1 MATSLITDNGLTAAV
16 SKWLNV
22 GSTTNMTHLAIG
34 EGTDTPLVT
43 DDAMEDEITDS
54 RVAPD
59 TKTVSDNVITL
70 EHYYGTTEG
79 NGTITEV
86 GVLSHATDNSVLHM
100 HGQPA
105 AAITKTTN
113 KTMRVTVTIT
123 LDNKT

>member
-1 MATSLITDNGLTAAV
+1 MATSLITNNGLNAAV
-16 SKWLNV
+16 SQWLNV
-22 GSTTNMTHLAIG
+22 GSTTNMTHLAVG
-34 EGTDTPLVT
+34 SGTTTPAVTDT
-43 DDAMEDEITDS
+43 AMQTEIL

-59 TKTVSDNVITL
+59 TKSVSDNVITI

-79 NGTITEV
+79 NGTIAEV
-86 GVLSHATDNSVLHM
+86 GVLSASSGGVLHM

>member
-1 MATSLITDNGLTAAV
+1 MATSLITDNGLNAAV

-22 GSTTNMTHLAIG
+22 GSTTNMTHLSVGSG
-34 EGTDTPLVT
+34 ETTPLVT
-43 DDAMEDEITDS
+43 DTDMQTQIV

-59 TKTVSDNVITL
+59 TKTVADNVITL

-79 NGTITEV
+79 NGIIREV
-86 GVLSHATDNSVLHM
+86 GVLSQAADGVLHM

>member
-1 MATSLITDNGLTAAV
+1 MATSLITDNGLNAAV

-22 GSTTNMTHLAIG
+22 GSTTNMTHLAVG
-34 EGTDTPLVT
+34 SGTTTQAVTDT
-43 DDAMEDEITDS
+43 AMQTEIV
-54 RVAPD
+54 RFAPD
-59 TKTVSDNVITL
+59 TKTVADNVITL

-79 NGTITEV
+79 NGTIAEV
-86 GVLSHATDNSVLHM
+86 GVLSQASGGVLHM

>member
-1 MATSLITDNGLTAAV
+1 MATSLITNNGLNAAV
-16 SKWLNV
+16 SQWLNV
-22 GSTTNMTHLAIG
+22 GSTTNMTHLSVGSGTTTPAV
-34 EGTDTPLVT
+34 TDT
-43 DDAMEDEITDS
+43 AMQTEIV

-59 TKTVSDNVITL
+59 TKTASDNIITL

-79 NGTITEV
+79 NGTIAEV
-86 GVLSHATDNSVLHM
+86 GVLSASSGGVLHM

-105 AAITKTTN
+105 AAVTKTTN

>member
-1 MATSLITDNGLTAAV
+1 MMRTLSITDNGLNAAV

-22 GSTTNMTHLAIG
+22 GSTTNMTHLAVG
-34 EGTDTPLVT
+34 SGTTTPAVTDT
-43 DDAMEDEITDS
+43 AMQTEIV

-59 TKTVSDNVITL
+59 TKSVSDNIITL

-79 NGTITEV
+79 NGTIAEV
-86 GVLSHATDNSVLHM
+86 GVLSASSGGVLHM

-105 AAITKTTN
+105 AAVTKTTN

>member
-1 MATSLITDNGLTAAV
+1 MATSLITDNGLNAAV

-22 GSTTNMTHLAIG
+22 GSTTNMTHLSVGSGI
-34 EGTDTPLVT
+34 TTPLVT
-43 DDAMEDEITDS
+43 DTDMETQIV

-59 TKTVSDNVITL
+59 TKTVADNVITL

-79 NGTITEV
+79 NGTIAEV
-86 GVLSHATDNSVLHM
+86 GVLSQASGGVLHM

>member
-1 MATSLITDNGLTAAV
+1 MATSLITDNGLNAAV
-16 SKWLNV
+16 SQWLDV
-22 GSTTNMTHLAIG
+22 GGTTNMTHLAVG
-34 EGTDTPLVT
+34 EGIATPLVT
-43 DDAMEDEITDS
+43 DTDMETQIV

-59 TKTVSDNVITL
+59 TKSVSDNVITI

-79 NGTITEV
+79 NGTIAEV
-86 GVLSHATDNSVLHM
+86 GVLSASSGGVLHM

-105 AAITKTTN
+105 AAVTKTTN

>member
-1 MATSLITDNGLTAAV
+1 MATSLITNNGLNAAV
-16 SKWLNV
+16 SQWLNV

-34 EGTDTPLVT
+34 EGTTVPAVT
-43 DDAMEDEITDS
+43 DTQMEDEITSS

-59 TKTVSDNVITL
+59 TKTASDNVITL
-70 EHYYGTTEG
+70 ENYYGTTEG
-79 NGTITEV
+79 NGTIAEV
-86 GVLSHATDNSVLHM
+86 GVLSASSGGVLHM

>member
-1 MATSLITDNGLTAAV
+1 
-16 SKWLNV
+16 
-22 GSTTNMTHLAIG
+22 
-34 EGTDTPLVT
+34 
-43 DDAMEDEITDS
+43 METEIV

-59 TKTVSDNVITL
+59 TKSVSNNIITL

-79 NGTITEV
+79 NGTIAEV
-86 GVLSHATDNSVLHM
+86 GVLSQASGGVLHM

-105 AAITKTTN
+105 AAVTKTTN

>member
-1 MATSLITDNGLTAAV
+1 MATSLITNNGLNAAV
-16 SKWLNV
+16 SQWLNV
-22 GSTTNMTHLAIG
+22 GSTTNMTHLAVG
-34 EGTDTPLVT
+34 SGTTTPAVT
-43 DDAMEDEITDS
+43 DSAMQTEIV

-59 TKTVSDNVITL
+59 TKTASDNVITL

-79 NGTITEV
+79 NGTIAEV
-86 GVLSHATDNSVLHM
+86 GVLSQASGGVLHM

-105 AAITKTTN
+105 AAVTKTTN

>member
-1 MATSLITDNGLTAAV
+1 MATSLITDNGLNAAV

-34 EGTDTPLVT
+34 SSETVPAVTSAALGT
-43 DDAMEDEITDS
+43 EIV

-59 TKTVSDNVITL
+59 TKSVSDNIITL

-79 NGTITEV
+79 NGTIAEV
-86 GVLSHATDNSVLHM
+86 GVLSASSGGVLHM

-105 AAITKTTN
+105 AAVTKTTN

>member
-1 MATSLITDNGLTAAV
+1 MATSLITNNGLNAAV
-16 SKWLNV
+16 SQWLNV

-34 EGTDTPLVT
+34 SGTTVPAVT
-43 DDAMEDEITDS
+43 SAALGTEIV
-54 RVAPD
+54 RVTPD
-59 TKTVSDNVITL
+59 TKSVADNVITI

-79 NGTITEV
+79 NGTIREV
-86 GVLSHATDNSVLHM
+86 GVLNQATDGVLHM

>member
-1 MATSLITDNGLTAAV
+1 MATSLITNNGLNAAV
-16 SKWLNV
+16 SQWLNV
-22 GSTTNMTHLAIG
+22 GSTTNMTHLAVG
-34 EGTDTPLVT
+34 SGTTTPAVTDT
-43 DDAMEDEITDS
+43 AMQTEIV

-59 TKTVSDNVITL
+59 TKSVSDNVITL

-79 NGTITEV
+79 NGTIAEV
-86 GVLSHATDNSVLHM
+86 GVLSASSGGVLHM

-105 AAITKTTN
+105 AAVTKTTN

>member
-1 MATSLITDNGLTAAV
+1 MATSLITNNGLNAAV
-16 SKWLNV
+16 SQWLNV
-22 GSTTNMTHLAIG
+22 GSTTNMTHLAVG
-34 EGTDTPLVT
+34 SGTTTPAVTDTAMQTEIVRVT
-43 DDAMEDEITDS
+43 
-54 RVAPD
+54 PD
-59 TKTVSDNVITL
+59 TKSVADNVITL

-79 NGTITEV
+79 NGTIREV
-86 GVLSHATDNSVLHM
+86 GVLNQATDGVLHM

>member
-1 MATSLITDNGLTAAV
+1 MATSLITDNGLNAAV

-22 GSTTNMTHLAIG
+22 GSTTNMTHLAVG
-34 EGTDTPLVT
+34 SGTTTPAVTDT
-43 DDAMEDEITDS
+43 AMQTEIV
-54 RVAPD
+54 RFAPD
-59 TKTVSDNVITL
+59 TKTVADNVITL

-79 NGTITEV
+79 NGTIAEV
-86 GVLSHATDNSVLHM
+86 GVLSQASGGVLHM

-123 LDNKT
+123 LDNKP

>member
-1 MATSLITDNGLTAAV
+1 MATSLITDNGLNAAV

-22 GSTTNMTHLAIG
+22 GSTTNMTHLAVG
-34 EGTDTPLVT
+34 SGTTTPAVTDT
-43 DDAMEDEITDS
+43 AMQTEIV
-54 RVAPD
+54 RFAPD
-59 TKTVSDNVITL
+59 TKTVADNVITL

-79 NGTITEV
+79 NGTIAEV
-86 GVLSHATDNSVLHM
+86 GVLSQASGGVLHM

>member
-1 MATSLITDNGLTAAV
+1 MATSLITDNGLNAAV

-22 GSTTNMTHLAIG
+22 GSTTNMTHLAVG
-34 EGTDTPLVT
+34 SGTTTPAVTDT
-43 DDAMEDEITDS
+43 AMQTEIV
-54 RVAPD
+54 RFAPD
-59 TKTVSDNVITL
+59 TKTASDNVITL

-79 NGTITEV
+79 NGTIAEV
-86 GVLSHATDNSVLHM
+86 GVLSASSGGVLHM

>member
-1 MATSLITDNGLTAAV
+1 MATSLITDNGLNAAV

-22 GSTTNMTHLAIG
+22 GSTTNMTHLAVG
-34 EGTDTPLVT
+34 SGTTTPAVT
-43 DDAMEDEITDS
+43 VTAMQTEIV
-54 RVAPD
+54 RFAPD
-59 TKTVSDNVITL
+59 TKTVADNVITL

-79 NGTITEV
+79 NGTIAEV
-86 GVLSHATDNSVLHM
+86 GVLSQASGGVLHM

>member
-1 MATSLITDNGLTAAV
+1 MATSLITNNGLNAAV

-22 GSTTNMTHLAIG
+22 GSTTNMTHLAVGSGI
-34 EGTDTPLVT
+34 TTPLVT
-43 DDAMEDEITDS
+43 DTAMETEIV

-59 TKTVSDNVITL
+59 TKSVSNNIITL

-79 NGTITEV
+79 NGTIAEV
-86 GVLSHATDNSVLHM
+86 GVLSASSGGVLHM

-105 AAITKTTN
+105 AAVTKTTN

>member
-1 MATSLITDNGLTAAV
+1 MATSLITDNGLNAAV

-22 GSTTNMTHLAIG
+22 GSTTNMTHLAVG
-34 EGTDTPLVT
+34 SGTTTPAVTDT
-43 DDAMEDEITDS
+43 AMQTEIV
-54 RVAPD
+54 RFAPD
-59 TKTVSDNVITL
+59 TKTVADNVITL

-79 NGTITEV
+79 NGTIAEV
-86 GVLSHATDNSVLHM
+86 GVLSQASGGVLHM

-123 LDNKT
+123 FDNKT

>member
-1 MATSLITDNGLTAAV
+1 MATSLITNNGLNAAV
-16 SKWLNV
+16 RQWRNV
-22 GSTTNMTHLAIG
+22 GSTTNMTHLAVG
-34 EGTDTPLVT
+34 SGTTTPAVTDT
-43 DDAMEDEITDS
+43 AMQTEIV

-59 TKTVSDNVITL
+59 TKTASDNVITL

-79 NGTITEV
+79 NGTIAEV
-86 GVLSHATDNSVLHM
+86 GVLSASSGGVLHM

>member
-1 MATSLITDNGLTAAV
+1 MATSLITDNGLNAAV

-22 GSTTNMTHLAIG
+22 GSTTNMTHLAVG
-34 EGTDTPLVT
+34 SGTTTPAVTDTVMQT
-43 DDAMEDEITDS
+43 EIV
-54 RVAPD
+54 RFAPD
-59 TKTVSDNVITL
+59 TKSVSDNIITL

-79 NGTITEV
+79 NGTIAEV
-86 GVLSHATDNSVLHM
+86 GVLSASSGGVLHM

-105 AAITKTTN
+105 AAVTKTTN

>member
-1 MATSLITDNGLTAAV
+1 MATSLITDNGLNAAV

-22 GSTTNMTHLAIG
+22 GSTTNMTHLAVG
-34 EGTDTPLVT
+34 SGTTTPAVTDT
-43 DDAMEDEITDS
+43 AMQTEIV

-59 TKTVSDNVITL
+59 TKSVSDNIITL

-79 NGTITEV
+79 NGTIAEV
-86 GVLSHATDNSVLHM
+86 GVLSASSGGVLHM

-105 AAITKTTN
+105 AAVTKTTN

>member
-1 MATSLITDNGLTAAV
+1 MATSLITNNGLNAAV

-22 GSTTNMTHLAIG
+22 GSTTNMTHLAVG
-34 EGTDTPLVT
+34 SGTTTPAVTDT
-43 DDAMEDEITDS
+43 AMQTEIV
-54 RVAPD
+54 RFAPD
-59 TKTVSDNVITL
+59 TKTVADNVITL

-79 NGTITEV
+79 NGTIAEV
-86 GVLSHATDNSVLHM
+86 GVLSQASGGVLHM

>member
-1 MATSLITDNGLTAAV
+1 MATSLITDNGLNAAV

-22 GSTTNMTHLAIG
+22 GSTTNMTHLSVGSG
-34 EGTDTPLVT
+34 ETTPLVT
-43 DDAMEDEITDS
+43 DTDMQTQIV

-59 TKTVSDNVITL
+59 TKTVADNVITL

-79 NGTITEV
+79 NGTIREV
-86 GVLSHATDNSVLHM
+86 GVLSASSGGVLHM